1 MKNPN
6 TEKWW
11 DEKFRKGKWTK
22 PTYIKNRLKVYNF
35 LMNILPNNKKFSLL
49 EIGCAFGYGIN
60 LVKENFPLASL
71 HGLDFSGVAIDRA
84 REAYPEI
91 KFEHGDI
98 QDYKFSRKYDYIVLT
113 RTLEHLTDPFVI
125 IDKCLD
131 YAVKSV
137 IVNIPM
143 VDEDAA
149 HVNSFRLQDFDGYIF
164 DELPSE
170 NGPKLVIYGKRERRI
185 MDDIGRR
192 WDKLIPAVKPYTIL
206 DSPRLNNLY
215 GVTLYLEE
223 EGIDG
228 SFVECGTMN
237 GGSAGLMASIGKDRQ
252 IWLFDSWQGLPE
264 PTKYDVKLSGEKGNK
279 GRARGSREK
288 VEELLFDK
296 LRLNGGRVH
305 LVEGWFE
312 DTITSHIDKIG
323 KIALLHLD
331 CDYYESVKLCLES
344 LYDSVVEN
352 GLIIVDD
359 YVDWKG
365 CRKAVDEFIAGAN
378 IRMKMVGRVLG
389 IQKGEE

>member
-11 DEKFRKGKWTK
+11 DEKFRNGKWTE
-22 PTYIKNRLKVYNF
+22 PDYIMDRLKRYNF
-35 LMNILPNNKKFSLL
+35 LMNILPKDKEFSLL
-49 EIGCAFGYGIN
+49 DIGCASGYGLN
-60 LVKENFPLASL
+60 LIKENFPLASL
-71 HGLDFSGVAIDRA
+71 HGIDFSRVAIDRA
-84 REAYPEI
+84 RNLYPGI
-91 KFEHGDI
+91 RFKYGDI
-98 QDYKFSRKYDYIVLT
+98 QDCEISRGYDYIVMI
-113 RTLEHLTDPFVI
+113 RTLEHLTKPFSI
-125 IDKCLD
+125 IGKCLD
-131 YAVKSV
+131 YTKSI
-137 IVNIPM
+137 IVSTPIP
-143 VDEDAA
+143 DKCGA
-149 HVNSFRLQDFDGYIF
+149 HISCFDLRSFDDYIF

-170 NGPKLVIYGKRERRI
+170 SGLKLVVYKKREGQVMSEIKRRK
-185 MDDIGRR
+185 
-192 WDKLIPAVKPYTIL
+192 DKLIPVIKPYTIL

-215 GVTLYLEE
+215 GATLYLEE

-305 LVEGWFE
+305 FVEGWFE
-312 DTITSHIDKIG
+312 DTITSHIDKVG

-344 LYDSVVEN
+344 LYDSIVER

-359 YVDWKG
+359 YIDWKG
-365 CRKAVDEFIAGAN
+365 CRKAVDEFVVGAN
-378 IRMKMVGRVLG
+378 VRMEMAGRVLG
-389 IQKGEE
+389 MQKGKE